1 MSRPPAETLLS
12 TLLDDFTGIEV
23 LAAQGLWAVLYKDKP
38 INLKTM
44 KKLFIIT
51 LLAVFTV
58 SVNAQEKKSK
68 TYEQH
73 RSAKTGREF
82 GSKVK
87 QRLLYYRL
95 YRD

>member
-1 MSRPPAETLLS
+1 
-12 TLLDDFTGIEV
+12 
-23 LAAQGLWAVLYKDKP
+23 
-38 INLKTM
+38 M

-73 RSAKTGREF
+73 RSAKTGRYVTKSETKKSPSTTYTTKRNR
-82 GSKVK
+82 SKNK
-87 QRLLYYRL
+87 
-95 YRD
+95 